1 MITANRV
8 IECCFYDQDGDP
20 MQGVT
25 VTFSL
30 AGYDLDNG
38 CVVAPDPVSAITDA
52 SGEATISTWP
62 NQAGELGTTYSVVA
76 VDGSEDEVLTASV
89 YVPDAPNLKLSDL
102 LDQPILLGVQRRNF
116 TLFDG
121 YPQTVIY
128 TVENPD
134 ESMPDLGFYI
144 PRFRVWEDSTKAVLV
159 FDSDADSGVN
169 QTINVAEGKLTL
181 RIETATHAAWVS
193 GYYYE
198 ESLKNPPVEY
208 PMAYGTIYR
217 QP

>member
-1 MITANRV
+1 MITANRD
-8 IECCFYDQDGDP
+8 IECCFADQDGDP
-20 MQGVT
+20 MENLT
-25 VTFSL
+25 ITFLLS
-30 AGYDLDNG
+30 GYDIDNG
-38 CVVAPDPVSAITDA
+38 CVVAPEPVTAVTDVA
-52 SGEATISTWP
+52 GEATISTWP
-62 NQAGELGTTYSVVA
+62 NQAGELGSTYAVSVI
-76 VDGSEDEVLTASV
+76 DSDENTVLSASV
-89 YVPDAPNLKLSDL
+89 YVPDADNLQLSDL

-134 ESMPDLGFYI
+134 ESQPDLGFYI

-159 FDSDADSGVN
+159 FDSDTDSGVN

-181 RIETATHAAWVS
+181 SIETATHAAWVS

-198 ESLKNPPVEY
+198 EALKNPPVEY
-208 PMAYGTIYR
+208 PVAYGTIYR